1 MKGIDMEKITR
12 MDDPEWVSLV
22 DNAARGSIDAATKLA
37 EAYTTDIFGKADFPK
52 ALKWAR
58 YAAKRGSE
66 RAEELVKEIEA
77 KV

>member
-37 EAYTTDIFGKADFPK
+37 EAYTTDRFGEADFLLRLLNGQSMQQNAGVNEQK
-52 ALKWAR
+52 SL
-58 YAAKRGSE
+58 
-66 RAEELVKEIEA
+66 
-77 KV
+77 